1 MFIIFLY
8 FVLKM
13 IVLTLTALQI
23 FYKVLFYSL
32 K

>member
-23 FYKVLFYSL
+23 FYKVFFYSL